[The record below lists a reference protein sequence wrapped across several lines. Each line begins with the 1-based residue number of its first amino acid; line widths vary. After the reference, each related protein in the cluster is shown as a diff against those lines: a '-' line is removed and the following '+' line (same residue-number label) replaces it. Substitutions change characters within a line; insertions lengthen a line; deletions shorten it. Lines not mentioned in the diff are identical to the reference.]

1 MSLCHAVSGI
11 HSSAASIFSGSIAQ
25 HPRISGETQSD
36 PGMRA
41 MNIGDLETNRIIDP
55 ESTSFFDLTHPI
67 LEHQ

>member
-36 PGMRA
+36 PGMKA
-41 MNIGDLETNRIIDP
+41 MNIGHLETKSDQQK
-55 ESTSFFDLTHPI
+55 STSFFDLTHPI
-67 LEHQ
+67 LGH